1 MVTIVIPAFN
11 EERHIAACLA
21 ALEAQTLPC
30 DRFEVVLVD
39 NGSSD
44 NTLSVAKESVH
55 SFALRIVSR
64 PGINVSAVR
73 NFGASLGHGEI
84 IAFLDADC
92 IVESEWLSDAIR
104 LAPAKGIWGAH
115 YRVPANA
122 TWIARTWF
130 RYQATE
136 QDGEA
141 SFIPS
146 SNMFLWRRDFDSLK
160 GFDEAIRTSEDVE
173 LCARARGAKMPVI
186 AFPALAVVHEG
197 VPRSI
202 TQFYRQ
208 NRWHGAQ
215 LLKLFV
221 QNLPSTRNLRLIAI
235 SVYTF
240 VTFWAMLVAIAASLI
255 FHSWV
260 LPVLLLA
267 LLLLPPVLL
276 SIRKAGARP
285 AFATLTVLYLVYLLA
300 RAAALTDTA
309 PMQSWK
315 HSRQPR

>member
-1 MVTIVIPAFN
+1 MVTVVIPAFN
-11 EERHIAACLA
+11 EEKHIGSCLA
-21 ALEAQTLPC
+21 ALEEQTLPC
-30 DRFEVVLVD
+30 DQFEVVLVD

-44 NTLSVAKESVH
+44 NTIPVAKKSVH

-84 IAFLDADC
+84 VAFLDADC
-92 IVESEWLSDAIR
+92 IVEAKWLAEAVR
-104 LAPAKGIWGAH
+104 LAPAQGIWGAH

-122 TWIARTWF
+122 TWIAKTWF

-136 QDGEA
+136 QDGEV

-146 SNMFLWRRDFDSLK
+146 SNMFLWRRDFNVLN

-173 LCARARGAKMPVI
+173 LCARAHDAKMPVI

-215 LLKLFV
+215 LLKLFLR
-221 QNLPSTRNLRLIAI
+221 NLPSTRNLPLIAI

-240 VTFWAMLVAIAASLI
+240 VTFWAMLVAVAADLI

-260 LPVLLLA
+260 LPVVLLV

-276 SIRKAGARP
+276 SVRKVGARP
-285 AFATLTVLYLVYLLA
+285 AFATLTVLYLIYLLA
-300 RAAALTDTA
+300 RAAALTHIA
-309 PMQSWK
+309 PMRSWK
-315 HSRQPR
+315 HSRQSR